1 MLGHY
6 TTLFAGETVP
16 ATRRGTR
23 PADHY
28 RVSVNT
34 STAPSR
40 PSRALP
46 TGTQHTLTRGDARVV
61 VAAVGASL
69 RSYTVGGADVVLPFA
84 ETESAPAFSGA
95 VLAPWPNRLTDG
107 EYTFDGT
114 AYEVPVT
121 EHARRTALHGLVAYV
136 AFTATEH
143 TDDRVVLEHTI
154 VPTPGYPW
162 SVQLA
167 VVYTLDDDGLRVEVT
182 ATNVDDTAAPYGIG
196 FHPWL
201 SPGDATV
208 DECTLQVDAD
218 VHVTVDDRLLP
229 TGTEPVS
236 GRFDLRTTTP
246 LAGVE
251 LDDAW
256 VGVTRDADGLSWI
269 RLGRP
274 DGRTVAMWAD
284 DSFVAWQVCTGDGI
298 PRLDRRGVAAEPMTC
313 VADAFR
319 TGTDL
324 VRLEP
329 GASHR
334 VAWGLRLL

>member
-1 MLGHY
+1 M
-6 TTLFAGETVP
+6 
-16 ATRRGTR
+16 
-23 PADHY
+23 
-28 RVSVNT
+28 SVNT
-34 STAPSR
+34 STAAPR
-40 PSRALP
+40 AVRALP
-46 TGTQHTLTRGDARVV
+46 TGTQHTLTRGDAEAV

-69 RSYTVGGADVVLPFA
+69 RTYTVGGVDVVLPFA

-121 EHARRTALHGLVAYV
+121 EHARRTALHGLVAYA
-136 AFTATEH
+136 AFTATEQS
-143 TDDRVVLEHTI
+143 DERLVLEHTI

-162 SVQLA
+162 SVHLA
-167 VVYTLDDDGLRVEVT
+167 VTYTLDDDGLRVEVT
-182 ATNVDDTAAPYGIG
+182 ATNLDDTAAPYGVG

-218 VHVTVDDRLLP
+218 AHVTVDDRLLP

-236 GRFDLRTTTP
+236 GTFDLRAATS
-246 LAGVE
+246 LRGVA

-256 VGVTRDADGLSWI
+256 VGITRDAERRSWI

-284 DSFVAWQVCTGDGI
+284 ETFAAWQVCTGDGI
-298 PRLDRRGVAAEPMTC
+298 PRIDRRGVAAEPMTC

-329 GASHR
+329 GARHHGT
-334 VAWGLRLL
+334 WGLQLR